1 VRSRTSLQR
10 LATVFALAIF
20 ADLALA
26 APATTVRVQFQD
38 GALSLVARAATAADV
53 FKAVADKTGVRFVVD
68 AEIKPDPITIDI
80 DAMPLERAIRNLL
93 TVIPQAAGHTMT
105 YTRDGRGA
113 PQLVQ
118 VTLFGP
124 GKAPAGG
131 RATVYSASGQ
141 DTSLP
146 RPTPPAH

>member
-1 VRSRTSLQR
+1 VRARTSFQR
-10 LATVFALAIF
+10 VASVFALAIC
-20 ADLALA
+20 ADIALA

-38 GALSLVARAATAADV
+38 GTLSLVARAAPAADV
-53 FKAVADKTGVRFVVD
+53 FKAVADETGVRFVVD
-68 AEIKPDPITIDI
+68 AEIKPGPITIDL

-131 RATVYSASGQ
+131 QATVYSASGQ
-141 DTSLP
+141 DASLP